1 MEYDGDE
8 YGRESSMEELA
19 PSQGSDQVASATSA
33 LPESSSSASSAK
45 PSFRILTTPQ
55 LAQWVRVHNHMDVGC
70 SGNTV
75 WTVSSAKHGN
85 GVRHLMRHHDL
96 NNFWQSD
103 GVLPHVIRIQLG
115 QLTPVEAM
123 AVYVNSAVDQSYSP
137 RVIRVKAGTHNG
149 DMTEVAKADIGA
161 GQECGWVLI
170 TLREMAGDDG
180 DDLGGSASDG
190 GGGVVA
196 GVKAQHQRQEVR
208 PRQRDSGAPG
218 RGRPSG
224 AASSYSPPIPYSE
237 VAAALGHGNRATS
250 SSAGAQT
257 SATVPMIPH
266 NPGNAADRWLWC
278 TLIDIYICE
287 NQFNGRDCHL
297 RGIRLMGPR
306 YEELERVSSAH
317 ATDTGTCARPLR
329 GGEPLEAAADELQ
342 LR

>member
-1 MEYDGDE
+1 MEYDDGE
-8 YGRESSMEELA
+8 YGRESSVEALA
-19 PSQGSDQVASATSA
+19 QSQESEQVASAASG
-33 LPESSSSASSAK
+33 LPESSSSAGSAK
-45 PSFRILTTPQ
+45 PSFRILSTRQ
-55 LAQWVRVHNHMDVGC
+55 LAQWARVRHQMDVGC

-85 GVRHLMRHHDL
+85 GVLHLMRHHDL

-180 DDLGGSASDG
+180 DDVEGGGPNDG
-190 GGGVVA
+190 GGGVAA
-196 GVKAQHQRQEVR
+196 GVRIQHQQQEVR
-208 PRQRDSGAPG
+208 PRQQDGGAPEG
-218 RGRPSG
+218 G

-237 VAAALGHGNRATS
+237 VAAALGHGNHATP
-250 SSAGAQT
+250 SSAGVQT
-257 SATVPMIPH
+257 SAAMPRIPRSTS
-266 NPGNAADRWLWC
+266 NPADRWLWC

-306 YEELERVSSAH
+306 YEELERVSNAD
-317 ATDTGTCARPLR
+317 ATGTVTCARPLQ
-329 GGEPLEAAADELQ
+329 GGEPLEGTADELQ